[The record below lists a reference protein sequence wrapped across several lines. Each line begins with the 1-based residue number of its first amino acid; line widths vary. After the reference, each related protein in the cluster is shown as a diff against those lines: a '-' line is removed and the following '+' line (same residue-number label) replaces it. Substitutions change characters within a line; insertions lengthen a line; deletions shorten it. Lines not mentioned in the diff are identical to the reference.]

1 MEKVLIS
8 DSLDAWVS
16 ANRIETYLNG
26 PEIKPITEDG
36 PDVAFE
42 GASIAWPVDD
52 DESGEERF
60 VLRDISVTF
69 PKGELSVISGET
81 GAGKSLILSAIIGE
95 ADLLK
100 GKIFAPTAPS
110 VLERHD
116 HKANRGNWIIPSLKA
131 YVAQTPWIE
140 NASLRD
146 NILSGLPLDEER
158 YSATIEA
165 CALRKDLEMLT
176 DGDMTELGTNGINL
190 SGGQKWRVTLARAI
204 YSRAGILVLDDVFSA
219 VDAHVGRH
227 ILEKC
232 LSGSLCRGRTRIL
245 VTHHVGLCRSKA
257 KFLIELGDAGVQHA
271 GLLKDLQQDG
281 TLDLIE
287 SHESKQAT
295 SSDQTA
301 VSVKNETPTLESG
314 LGELPRKVPSTAPR
328 RFVEEETRE
337 KGAIKRE
344 VYKTY
349 LKSSGG
355 YVAWAVALL
364 LWVTYQGCTLGEC
377 PVAAVRG
384 FY

>member
-1 MEKVLIS
+1 M
-8 DSLDAWVS
+8 
-16 ANRIETYLNG
+16 
-26 PEIKPITEDG
+26 
-36 PDVAFE
+36 
-42 GASIAWPVDD
+42 
-52 DESGEERF
+52 
-60 VLRDISVTF
+60 LRHMSVTF
-69 PKGELSVISGET
+69 PKGELSVISGKT
-81 GAGKSLILSAIIGE
+81 GAGKSLVLSAIIGE

-110 VLERHD
+110 ILERHN

-146 NILSGLPLDEER
+146 NILSSLPLDEER

-227 ILEKC
+227 LLEKC
-232 LSGSLCRGRTRIL
+232 LAGSLCRGRTRIL
-245 VTHHVGLCRSKA
+245 VTHHVALCRSKA
-257 KFLIELGDAGVQHA
+257 KFLVELGRAGIQHA
-271 GLLKDLQQDG
+271 GPIEDLQQDG

-287 SHESKQAT
+287 SHEEAEQVT
-295 SSDQTA
+295 SSDETA
-301 VSVKNETPTLESG
+301 AGVDDKMSAVENG
-314 LGELPRKVPSTAPR
+314 LGDPLKKVPSTTPR
-328 RFVEEETRE
+328 RFIEEESRE

-344 VYKTY
+344 VYKIY

-355 YVAWAVALL
+355 YLAWAVAFL
-364 LWVTYQGCTLGEC
+364 LWVAYQAFTLGKCAET
-377 PVAAVRG
+377 AVLG
-384 FY
+384 LY

>member
-1 MEKVLIS
+1 M
-8 DSLDAWVS
+8 DAWVS

-26 PEIKPITEDG
+26 PEIKPVAEEG
-36 PDVAFE
+36 LDVAFE

-52 DESGEERF
+52 DESDEERF
-60 VLRDISVTF
+60 VLRDMSVTF
-69 PKGELSVISGET
+69 PKGELSVISGKT
-81 GAGKSLILSAIIGE
+81 GAGKSLVLSAIIGE
-95 ADLLK
+95 ADLLE

-131 YVAQTPWIE
+131 YVAQDPWIE

-146 NILSGLPLDEER
+146 NILYGLPLDEER
-158 YSATIEA
+158 YNATIEA
-165 CALRKDLEMLT
+165 CALRKDLAMLT
-176 DGDMTELGTNGINL
+176 DGDMAELGTNGINL

-232 LSGSLCRGRTRIL
+232 LAGSLCRGRTRIL
-245 VTHHVGLCRSKA
+245 VTHHVGLCRARA
-257 KFLIELGDAGVQHA
+257 KFLVELGDAGIQHA
-271 GLLKDLQQDG
+271 GLLEDLQQDG

-287 SHESKQAT
+287 SHEDAEQAT
-295 SSDQTA
+295 SSDDTT
-301 VSVKNETPTLESG
+301 VGVDDETPALENG
-314 LGELPRKVPSTAPR
+314 LGGPLRKVPSTTPR

-337 KGAIKRE
+337 KGAIKAE

-355 YVAWAVALL
+355 YLAWAVALL
-364 LWVTYQGCTLGEC
+364 LWVTYQGCTLGKC
-377 PVAAVRG
+377 LPVDVPS